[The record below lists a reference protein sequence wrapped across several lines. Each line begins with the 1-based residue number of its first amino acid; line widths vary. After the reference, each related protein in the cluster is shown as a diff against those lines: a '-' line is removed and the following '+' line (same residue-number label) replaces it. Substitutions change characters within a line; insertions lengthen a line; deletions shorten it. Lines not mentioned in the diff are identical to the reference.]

1 MVSWDQAVE
10 PVGSNQNAGFMPV
23 KNRVELVPACA
34 WIHFSEDSKNL
45 PAPGFEDGLVMHVQP
60 ICWMNRGFP
69 FQPALQPQ
77 TSSLS
82 LCSSPR
88 PPLFF

>member
-34 WIHFSEDSKNL
+34 WIHFSEESKNL

-60 ICWMNRGFP
+60 HFSFNLYFLPGVYTLDKPCISYATLGKSFHKC
-69 FQPALQPQ
+69 
-77 TSSLS
+77 
-82 LCSSPR
+82 
-88 PPLFF
+88 